1 VLPFDLVLPDF
12 LRILLSP
19 WSDQGY
25 WAVRWLLGRGLAF
38 VYLIAFVV
46 AARQFRPLSG
56 EDGILPLSDATDYWS
71 FREKPSLFHR
81 FDSDRAIGVA
91 AWTGV
96 GLSALAL
103 LGLPS
108 MLGTLPRMAV
118 WIALWGLYQ
127 SFVNLGQ
134 DFYGFGWESMLL
146 EAGFLAIFLGGGG
159 MATPA
164 VVVWLF
170 RWLLFRDMF
179 GAGLIKIRGDD
190 CWRDLTA
197 MEYHYETQ
205 PMPNPVSWFA
215 HHQPRWTHKA
225 AVLTNHVVELL
236 VPCFYFA
243 PQPFAAIAGLVTIGF
258 QLWLMLTG
266 NFSWLNLLTAVLAF
280 STFTDAQVRAVLDTV
295 AEGDAAVTIPAGAVM
310 PGWHLVLVVLLAV
323 LVLLLSIRPTVNV
336 LSSDQK
342 MNTGY
347 DPLHLVNSYG
357 AFGSITKERLEL
369 VIEGTNDEGGDADWQ
384 AYEFYGKPDD
394 PGERPPQVAPYHHR
408 LGWHLWFAAMTSVRR
423 HPWVIHLVAKLL
435 RGDDGTLALIE
446 SSPFPA
452 DDPPDRVRVVRYR
465 YRFTTP
471 GERSET
477 GDWWERERL
486 GEYYGPVSLDDYQ
499 LRHTLRRRGWD
510 E

>member
-1 VLPFDLVLPDF
+1 MLPIEIALPEF
-12 LRILLSP
+12 LRTLLSP
-19 WSDQGY
+19 WEAQGY
-25 WAVRWLLGRGLAF
+25 WAARWLLGRGLAV

-46 AARQFRPLSG
+46 AARQFRPLAG
-56 EDGILPLSDATDYWS
+56 EDGLLPLADATEYWS
-71 FREKPSLFHR
+71 FRENPSIFHW
-81 FDSDRAIGVA
+81 FDSDRAIGIA

-108 MLGTLPRMAV
+108 FLGTIPRMAV
-118 WIALWGLYQ
+118 WLTLWGLYQ

-159 MATPA
+159 MAAPA
-164 VVVWLF
+164 VVILLF
-170 RWLLFRDMF
+170 RWLLFRNMF

-205 PMPNPVSWFA
+205 PMPNPLSWFA
-215 HHQPRWTHKA
+215 HHLPRWMHKA

-236 VPCFYFA
+236 IPFLYFA
-243 PQPFAAIAGLVTIGF
+243 PQPFAAIAGVVTIGF

-280 STFTDAQVRAVLDTV
+280 STFTDAQVRAVLDGAV
-295 AEGDAAVTIPAGAVM
+295 AIPADAPM
-310 PGWHLVLVVLLAV
+310 PGWHLVLVALLAG
-323 LVLLLSIRPTVNV
+323 LVLLLSVRPTANM
-336 LSSDQK
+336 LSSDQV

-357 AFGSITKERLEL
+357 AFGSITKDRLEL
-369 VIEGTNDEGGDADWQ
+369 VVEGTNEAGPDADWK

-394 PGERPPQVAPYHHR
+394 PSERPPQVAPYHHR
-408 LGWHLWFAAMTSVRR
+408 LGWHLWFAAMTSVRQ

-435 RGDDGTLALIE
+435 RGDEGALSLVE

-452 DDPPDRVRVVRYR
+452 DDAPERIRVVRYR

-471 GERSET
+471 EKRAET

-486 GEYYGPVSLDDYQ
+486 GEYYGPVSLDDFE
-499 LRHTLRRRGWD
+499 LRHTLRRRGWAAD
-510 E
+510 RENA